1 MQVGYQNFISRQF
14 QKWRIKIKT
23 EIDEINK
30 QIKVSTYVRGIYEED
45 LKTLPFPNSLQLT
58 RPLSAIF

>member
-1 MQVGYQNFISRQF
+1 MEV
-14 QKWRIKIKT
+14 
-23 EIDEINK
+23 DEINK

-58 RPLSAIF
+58 RPFYAIF